1 MKLTPIPEKEAA
13 QMLGV
18 TIRTVRNAIDRG
30 ALVRIPGT
38 SLIQHVSKEQIEL
51 FMGKKRIVD
60 GSLSFEELQRSKE
73 ISAFVSQ
80 YQYSQNTIASTV
92 SAQSSPPFALLDR
105 SAVMYMREHNLS
117 LQADTAQG
125 SVSFRSALA
134 GEKQDSNEEEE
145 VSDPFNGLFLL
156 VILLG
161 LLWLFSQASSE
172 KLIAA
177 TRQVERTIALIG
189 IEKEDLVTSQR
200 ETIATLRSH
209 PTEAKK
215 LKYIL
220 DREGYKDPLDIA
232 S

>member
-1 MKLTPIPEKEAA
+1 
-13 QMLGV
+13 
-18 TIRTVRNAIDRG
+18 
-30 ALVRIPGT
+30 
-38 SLIQHVSKEQIEL
+38 LIEGRLFVYLEQPYSTCFKEQIEL

-134 GEKQDSNEEEE
+134 VKNKIAMKRKRYLTRLMG
-145 VSDPFNGLFLL
+145 FFFLL
-156 VILLG
+156 
-161 LLWLFSQASSE
+161 
-172 KLIAA
+172 
-177 TRQVERTIALIG
+177 
-189 IEKEDLVTSQR
+189 
-200 ETIATLRSH
+200 
-209 PTEAKK
+209 
-215 LKYIL
+215 YC
-220 DREGYKDPLDIA
+220 
-232 S
+232 

>member
-161 LLWLFSQASSE
+161 LLWLFLRQAV
-172 KLIAA
+172 
-177 TRQVERTIALIG
+177 RN
-189 IEKEDLVTSQR
+189 
-200 ETIATLRSH
+200 
-209 PTEAKK
+209 
-215 LKYIL
+215 
-220 DREGYKDPLDIA
+220 
-232 S
+232 